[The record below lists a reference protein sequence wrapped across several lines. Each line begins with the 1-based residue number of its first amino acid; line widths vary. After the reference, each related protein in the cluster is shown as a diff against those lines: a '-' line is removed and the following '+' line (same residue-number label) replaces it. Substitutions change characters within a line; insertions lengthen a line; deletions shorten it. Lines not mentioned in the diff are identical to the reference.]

1 MNEEQV
7 LFRTMP
13 QTKNS
18 DQTTSLVEKARSGN
32 RFAFEQL
39 ANLFHKSIFRMV
51 YYRTRSTM
59 DAEDITQ
66 DIFLQA
72 FKNLSRLKETHKFK
86 SWLFSIG
93 VNKVRDFHR
102 KKRFQN
108 LFSSFSEKGNEE
120 QQEPEQDG
128 NPEAE
133 ENLLRQDF
141 WNNVKILLDKLPRM
155 EREVFTL
162 RFMDHLSI
170 KEISAVLK
178 KGESTVK
185 THLYRALGKFK
196 KDSLMLELLKEY
208 TA

>member
-1 MNEEQV
+1 
-7 LFRTMP
+7 MP
-13 QTKNS
+13 QTKDS
-18 DQTTSLVEKARSGN
+18 EQTALWVEKARSGN
-32 RFAFEQL
+32 RYAFEQL
-39 ANLFHKSIFRMV
+39 ADLFHQSIFRMV
-51 YYRTRSTM
+51 YYRTHSTM

-66 DIFLQA
+66 EIFLQA

-86 SWLFSIG
+86 SWLFSIA

-108 LFSSFSEKGNEE
+108 LFGSFSEKEYE
-120 QQEPEQDG
+120 VQPESDQKG
-128 NPEAE
+128 NPEAM
-133 ENLLRQDF
+133 ENLIRQDF
-141 WNNVKILLDKLPRM
+141 WNKVKTLLDKLPRM

-170 KEISAVLK
+170 KEISAVLI

-196 KDSLMLELLKEY
+196 KDPLMLEFRDGKEY
-208 TA
+208 TV

>member
-1 MNEEQV
+1 
-7 LFRTMP
+7 MP
-13 QTKNS
+13 KTK
-18 DQTTSLVEKARSGN
+18 DTEPTASLVEKARSGN

-39 ANLFHKSIFRMV
+39 AALFHEGIFRMV

-66 DIFLQA
+66 DIFFQA

-93 VNKVRDFHR
+93 INKVKDFHR

-108 LFSSFSEKGNEE
+108 LFGSFSDKENDALAESD
-120 QQEPEQDG
+120 QDAD
-128 NPEAE
+128 PEAMN
-133 ENLLRQDF
+133 NLVRQDF
-141 WNNVKILLDKLPRM
+141 WNKVKASLDKLPRM

-196 KDSLMLELLKEY
+196 KDPLMLELSKEY

>member
-1 MNEEQV
+1 MPRTKDSEQ
-7 LFRTMP
+7 TA
-13 QTKNS
+13 
-18 DQTTSLVEKARSGN
+18 SLVEKARSGN

-39 ANLFHKSIFRMV
+39 ADLFHQGIFRMV

-86 SWLFSIG
+86 SWLFSIA

-108 LFSSFSEKGNEE
+108 LFGSFSENEV
-120 QQEPEQDG
+120 QAEPAQNG
-128 NPEAE
+128 IPEAVN
-133 ENLLRQDF
+133 NLMRHDF
-141 WNNVKILLDKLPRM
+141 WKKVKTLLDKLPRM

-170 KEISAVLK
+170 KEISKVLK

-196 KDSLMLELLKEY
+196 KDPLMLELLKEY

>member
-1 MNEEQV
+1 
-7 LFRTMP
+7 MP
-13 QTKNS
+13 QTKDS
-18 DQTTSLVEKARSGN
+18 EQTASLVEKARSGK

-39 ANLFHKSIFRMV
+39 AALFHEGIFRMV

-86 SWLFSIG
+86 SWLFSIA

-108 LFSSFSEKGNEE
+108 LFGSFSENENE
-120 QQEPEQDG
+120 VQPEYEQDG

-141 WNNVKILLDKLPRM
+141 WKNIKILLDKLPRM
-155 EREVFTL
+155 EKEVFTL

-170 KEISAVLK
+170 KEISAVLI

-185 THLYRALGKFK
+185 THLYRAVGKFK
-196 KDSLMLELLKEY
+196 KDPLMLEFLKEY